1 MGCGRRRKAGRSGG
15 GKGERTGQIGWKG
28 KEGRD
33 WDRRVLENSCS
44 LSKEKDCLRNA
55 AASD

>member
-1 MGCGRRRKAGRSGG
+1 MGEGEKQEGVEEGR
-15 GKGERTGQIGWKG
+15 ERTGQIGWKG